1 MLPPPPP
8 RRPQLP
14 RPHLGVAV
22 ARGERSDFCE
32 SGFSRLA
39 RPSVWRGG
47 FAAALPRRTP
57 ADNREISLF
66 FADFGVSY
74 CGQHRYRIGA
84 ALGEPPGRQRRIDA
98 GPNAIHN
105 RTLKTHDRRA
115 PHAAKPEATRGDRHL
130 QCTPRIAGSTSGL

>member
-47 FAAALPRRTP
+47 FAAALPRRRP

-74 CGQHRYRIGA
+74 CGQHTYRIGA
-84 ALGEPPGRQRRIDA
+84 CCSLLQYTVEAA
-98 GPNAIHN
+98 AAA
-105 RTLKTHDRRA
+105 RRA
-115 PHAAKPEATRGDRHL
+115 ARDEAEAKP
-130 QCTPRIAGSTSGL
+130 PR